1 MTILIKLLLDTL
13 ILIVLAMIH
22 GRQTRPKYFRLLLGA
37 LLVALAFTVC
47 DEVLD
52 WLPGYM
58 LAVPMLLAAGFVL
71 KAFGRLKL
79 GRAALASVL
88 FVLIHVLIAWLLK

>member
-13 ILIVLAMIH
+13 VLIVLTMIH
-22 GRQTRPKYFRLLLGA
+22 GRETRPRYLKLLLGA

-47 DEVLD
+47 DEFLD

-58 LAVPMLLAAGFVL
+58 LAVPMLLLAGFVL

-79 GRAALASVL
+79 RRAALASVL
-88 FVLIHVLIAWLLK
+88 FVLIHVLIDWLLQ